1 MPNKFTNLKEFQV
14 KVWHERSGTTTNL
27 TMYGQNQY
35 LIQEKLELEYEDDNS
50 WVFVSATE
58 VDIQR

>member
-27 TMYGQNQY
+27 TMYAQNEY
-35 LIQEKLELEYEDDNS
+35 RIQEELEREYENDNS

-58 VDIQR
+58 VLA

>member
-1 MPNKFTNLKEFQV
+1 MPNKFTNLKEFRV

-27 TMYGQNQY
+27 TMYARNQY